1 MYVSPREYSR
11 EFKIQLMR
19 EIDAGRR
26 NAEVA
31 RQYQISPHMIEKWR
45 ALWRALWRA
54 QGEAAFPGRGG
65 RRAGEPASAELR
77 IAELERKIGQL
88 TMENDFLKKSL
99 ESLSRGKLPAVVSGD
114 AACLKNTMKPSG
126 EETPPQ

>member
-1 MYVSPREYSR
+1 MDVPPREYSR
-11 EFKIQLMR
+11 ELKIQLMR

-45 ALWRALWRA
+45 ALWRA
-54 QGEAAFPGRGG
+54 QGEAAFAGRGG
-65 RRAGEPASAELR
+65 RRPGEPATAELR

-99 ESLSRGKLPAVVSGD
+99 ESLSRRQPPVVVSGD
-114 AACLKNTMKPSG
+114 AVCLKNTKKPSG
-126 EETPPQ
+126 EERPPQ